1 MLKKVVLAILL
12 TASLLL
18 AGCAADNSKGGAANQ
33 PKINADTV
41 IIKTTNQMNKIK
53 NMEMNMSMDIE
64 LAEGAQK
71 STQKMVSNAK
81 FYRVQPFI
89 YQTTRIENESGA
101 GKNTMNLVQY
111 VDDQAV
117 YVKNSSGGQ
126 WAKVS
131 FDNSTGKLLEN
142 SLKKQTNPS
151 TQLEL
156 LKSFKKNMDLKKS
169 GSNYVIRFGGNK
181 KELRAFIQKAMLKNF
196 NATKQQALQRS
207 LDVMNFTS
215 MKYTYVVDQKTYQ
228 PKSLNVSFTA
238 KPKSDQGSG
247 SLKMTVHSDF
257 SKINQLKTMTIPA
270 DVKSKAIEI
279 DASRLQGQF

>member
-12 TASLLL
+12 TAGLLL

-41 IIKTTNQMNKIK
+41 IIKTTNQTNKIK

-64 LAEGAQK
+64 LAEGC
-71 STQKMVSNAK
+71 S
-81 FYRVQPFI
+81 
-89 YQTTRIENESGA
+89 
-101 GKNTMNLVQY
+101 
-111 VDDQAV
+111 
-117 YVKNSSGGQ
+117 
-126 WAKVS
+126 
-131 FDNSTGKLLEN
+131 
-142 SLKKQTNPS
+142 KKHAETNPS

-196 NATKQQALQRS
+196 NANKQQALQRS

-215 MKYTYVVDQKTYQ
+215 MKYTYVVGQKTYQ

-238 KPKSDQGSG
+238 KPKNDQGSG

-270 DVKSKAIEI
+270 DVKSKAIDI

>member
-1 MLKKVVLAILL
+1 MFKKVVLALVL
-12 TASLLL
+12 TAGLLL

-64 LAEGAQK
+64 LSDGV
-71 STQKMVSNAK
+71 TQTMKTHSKYFRA
-81 FYRVQPFI
+81 QPFI
-89 YQTTRIENESGA
+89 YQSTRIENKTGSS
-101 GKNTMNLVQY
+101 NTNVVLEQY
-111 VDDQAV
+111 VDDQTM
-117 YVKNSSGGQ
+117 YVKNSNGKQ

-131 FDNSTGKLLEN
+131 FDSSTGKLLKD
-142 SLKKQTNPS
+142 SLKKQTDPS

-156 LKSFKKNMDLKKS
+156 LKSFKKNMEVKKS

-181 KELRAFIQKAMLKNF
+181 KELRAFIQKAMLKNL
-196 NATKQQALQRS
+196 NATQEKATQRS

-215 MKYTYVVDQKTYQ
+215 MQYTYVVDKKTYQ

-238 KPKSDQGSG
+238 KPKSDQASG
-247 SLKMTVHSDF
+247 SLKMTVHSDI

>member
-12 TASLLL
+12 TAGLLL

-64 LAEGAQK
+64 LSDGV
-71 STQKMVSNAK
+71 TQTMKTHSKYFRA
-81 FYRVQPFI
+81 QPFI
-89 YQTTRIENESGA
+89 YQSTRIENKTGSS
-101 GKNTMNLVQY
+101 NTSVVLEQY
-111 VDDQAV
+111 VDDQTM
-117 YVKNSSGGQ
+117 YVKNSNGKQ

-131 FDNSTGKLLEN
+131 FDSSSSTGKLLKD
-142 SLKKQTNPS
+142 SLKKQTDPS
-151 TQLEL
+151 TQLDL
-156 LKSFKKNMDLKKS
+156 LKSFKKNMEVKQS
-169 GSNYVIRFGGNK
+169 GSNYVLRFGGNK
-181 KELRAFIQKAMLKNF
+181 KELRAFIQKAMLKNL
-196 NATKQQALQRS
+196 NATQEQAIQRS

-215 MKYTYVVDQKTYQ
+215 MQYTYVVDKKTYQ

-247 SLKMTVHSDF
+247 SLKMAVHSDI

-270 DVKSKAIEI
+270 DVKSKAIEV